1 MKNLPNAITLLRLL
15 LVPVIAVLLAEERY
29 AAAFVV
35 FAIGAVSDGVDG
47 LLARRL
53 KAESQIGLMLDP
65 VADKLFVMTTAFV
78 LAWQG
83 LLPWW
88 MAAALIVRD
97 VLILTPLVI
106 DPRFKDHWPS
116 PNRAGKLHT
125 AFALFVLTATIAQ
138 SAGWI
143 DFPRAMLVL
152 QLLLMASLVISLG
165 LYARVWAKPQVLAT
179 ETTED
184 TEKKNGR

>member
-1 MKNLPNAITLLRLL
+1 
-15 LVPVIAVLLAEERY
+15 
-29 AAAFVV
+29 
-35 FAIGAVSDGVDG
+35 
-47 LLARRL
+47 
-53 KAESQIGLMLDP
+53 MLDP

-78 LAWQG
+78 LAWQD

-143 DFPRAMLVL
+143 DFPRAMLAL

-165 LYARVWAKPQVLAT
+165 LYARVWAGTKS
-179 ETTED
+179 
-184 TEKKNGR
+184 